1 MRIFRLALAFATFCV
16 ALLALA
22 GCGGGALLSDV
33 GLSAPTLQATGA
45 GDHVDIS
52 YRIGRP
58 AKVSIYLQDAK
69 GTPPYK
75 LRENEPRQ
83 PSSDPYVLRFD
94 GAAPTADPA
103 LKRRALP
110 SGDYTVVVQATGE
123 DGSQA
128 REQRQLAIQG
138 ADTPPPLIENLVAS
152 PTTISPNADG
162 VDDIAEITYG
172 LPISA
177 TVNIDISG
185 PGCSPVPCPFVTA
198 DEEKP
203 ELQRH
208 VWNGKT
214 VDGVLLA
221 DGVYTYTVRA
231 EDRYGNLAEQQGNL
245 AIAGGG
251 QPEVTILDSYMAP
264 QALIRGDVLTV
275 TMRIKNTGDVPIRT
289 YGPPSGYEYSTDQV
303 FSSIADGK
311 YTVKSGGFW
320 RVGVDWDANSG
331 GAAKRYPYRW
341 ALTPRPPDKWKIP
354 NVEDELKPGE
364 EAVVVG
370 RIRVVQPET
379 KMGFYVVLIQD
390 GVGFF
395 QDKTGRTIIKVG
407 F

>member
-1 MRIFRLALAFATFCV
+1 
-16 ALLALA
+16 
-22 GCGGGALLSDV
+22 
-33 GLSAPTLQATGA
+33 
-45 GDHVDIS
+45 
-52 YRIGRP
+52 
-58 AKVSIYLQDAK
+58 VSIYLQDAK
-69 GTPPYK
+69 GTPLYK

-138 ADTPPPLIENLVAS
+138 ADTPPPLIENLVVS
-152 PTTISPNADG
+152 PATISPNADG

-172 LPISA
+172 LPVSA

-203 ELQRH
+203 ELQQH

-264 QALIRGDVLTV
+264 QALMRGDVLTV

-311 YTVKSGGFW
+311 YTVKPGGFW
-320 RVGVDWDANSG
+320 RVGADWDANSG

-379 KMGFYVVLIQD
+379 KMGFYVGLIQD